1 MVIINQSIFLWK
13 HLLAHNIST
22 DEDPR
27 LRIGSFAIVNLRD
40 VSTKL
45 YFKYIVMNRN
55 TVNKSYLRYGLY
67 LLILT
72 VIRSIIFA
80 YI

>member
-27 LRIGSFAIVNLRD
+27 LRIESFAIENLRD

-45 YFKYIVMNRN
+45 YFKCIVMNRN
-55 TVNKSYLRYGLY
+55 TVHKSYL
-67 LLILT
+67 LLW
-72 VIRSIIFA
+72 SIFA
-80 YI
+80 NIDSYKIHHFCI